1 MAKPFGETVREM
13 RQARGIGLRAAAERL
28 EISPAY
34 LSRIERGKE
43 RPPKPEVVKRI
54 ALLLG
59 GDADVLFKLAQSTD
73 PDLAGFFHEVPAAAR
88 FLRAAR
94 SAGFTAIDFDVLA
107 SEIQRGRPSERAR
120 VR

>member
-13 RQARGIGLRAAAERL
+13 RQAKGVGLRVAAQRL
-28 EISPAY
+28 QISPAY

-54 ALLLG
+54 AILLG
-59 GDADVLFKLAQSTD
+59 GDADILFVLARSTD
-73 PDLAGFFHEVPAAAR
+73 PDLAGFIHEVPAAAR
-88 FLRAAR
+88 FLRAAKAAR
-94 SAGFTAIDFDVLA
+94 FTAADFEVLVA
-107 SEIQRGRPSERAR
+107 EIRRGRPSERAQ